1 VHYYQHNIGDYR
13 RDTAHLSL
21 LEHGVY
27 RQLIDWYCLDETP
40 IPNDN
45 PTVMRRLCARTQEDQ
60 NAVLSVLKDFFICTP
75 KGYEHKR
82 CNAEIAIYHE
92 KAEKNKANGNK
103 GGRPKKTQ
111 SVIFGNPTQTQNN
124 PNQEPLTI
132 NHKPINP
139 LTQEPINQ
147 EPKVKKQGKVKNT
160 REALFD
166 FPLPGFLNRD
176 KWRLWMETRKGTVMT
191 QNQAQAQVDKLAL
204 WQQRG
209 IDANAALAN
218 SADAGWQGLFEPKT
232 QITPYALKGKI
243 ISDRNDEVLASY
255 LAKDREREIDVT
267 P

>member
-1 VHYYQHNIGDYR
+1 
-13 RDTAHLSL
+13 
-21 LEHGVY
+21 
-27 RQLIDWYCLDETP
+27 
-40 IPNDN
+40 
-45 PTVMRRLCARTQEDQ
+45 MRRLCARTQDEQ
-60 NAVLSVLKDFFICTP
+60 NAVLSVLKDFFTCTQ

-82 CNAEIAIYHE
+82 CNAEIANYHE

-111 SVIFGNPTQTQNN
+111 SVIFDNPTQSQNN
-124 PNQEPLTI
+124 PNQELINPLT
-132 NHKPINP
+132 NKPINP

-147 EPKVKKQGKVKNT
+147 EPKVQKQGKVKNT

-166 FPLPGFLNRD
+166 FPLPDFLNRD

-191 QNQAQAQVDKLAL
+191 KNQAQAQVDKLNL

-232 QITPYALKGKI
+232 QTPYALKGKI
-243 ISDRNDEVLASY
+243 ISDQNDAVLARY
-255 LAKDREREIDVT
+255 LANDREGEIDVT

>member
-1 VHYYQHNIGDYR
+1 
-13 RDTAHLSL
+13 
-21 LEHGVY
+21 
-27 RQLIDWYCLDETP
+27 
-40 IPNDN
+40 
-45 PTVMRRLCARTQEDQ
+45 
-60 NAVLSVLKDFFICTP
+60 VLSVLKDFFIYTE

-82 CNAEIAIYHE
+82 CNAEIANYHE

-132 NHKPINP
+132 NP

-147 EPKVKKQGKVKNT
+147 EPKVQKNGKVKNT

-166 FPLPGFLNRD
+166 FPLPDFLNRD

-191 QNQAQAQVDKLAL
+191 KNQAQAQVDRLTR

-209 IDANAALAN
+209 IDANEALAN
-218 SADAGWQGLFEPKT
+218 AADAGWQGLFEPKLPMQAPT
-232 QITPYALKGKI
+232 AKNAVETPYQRSMREKMELISPGIAAKNPNLKIEPEAIHGTALRL
-243 ISDRNDEVLASY
+243 D
-255 LAKDREREIDVT
+255 
-267 P
+267 